1 MKMMSEPSDDANTF
15 GTNSARSSMAQGGMA
30 SSGIANPGTADPRLM
45 GSPLPTSQINSPM
58 ADPRFMNNGAMNA
71 AMMNLGAT
79 NAAMTPMVPMASM
92 TPMSSM
98 TPMGAM
104 PNTTAT
110 GPVIIVCGA
119 AGGVGTSTFSA
130 VMARTCEQR
139 FPAITAD
146 QAVILVSAEPDRIGL
161 DMILGLEE
169 NAGLRWQ
176 DISSPLGIIDAR
188 SLIAR
193 LPVGDGV
200 RVLAGRPWSGNP
212 PQSWEQKA
220 VFEALLH
227 SSGPLIVD
235 AGNGPQLPEQFASVL
250 VKLHVSDPIILIVVT
265 PTLSALA
272 TAQTLIRSLDRLFPQ
287 AHIGAVVSRI
297 SPVTIGSMS
306 SAPSAGQIAAFL
318 NVPIV
323 AKYSC
328 NLRFAHQIE
337 AGVGLEGVPTSL
349 MRACLKAL
357 HRVMEPQRNRR
368 DSRSYFR

>member
-30 SSGIANPGTADPRLM
+30 GSGIANPGMADPRLM
-45 GSPLPTSQINSPM
+45 GAPLPSSQMNSSM

-71 AMMNLGAT
+71 AMMNPDPT
-79 NAAMTPMVPMASM
+79 NAAMTPTQMTPMA
-92 TPMSSM
+92 PMSSM
-98 TPMGAM
+98 AQMGAM
-104 PNTTAT
+104 PNTAAT

-146 QAVILVSAEPDRIGL
+146 QAVVLVSAEPDRIGL

-220 VFEALLH
+220 VFEVLLH

-272 TAQTLIRSLDRLFPQ
+272 TAQTLIRSLDQLFPQ

-306 SAPSAGQIAAFL
+306 SAPSAGQITAFL

-349 MRACLKAL
+349 MRACMKAL